1 MTYRDPARTTTRRIR
16 IRRIRVA
23 GLLVV
28 IAAIAAALGYRS
40 LAASSS
46 TAASPIVVLRGEHRG
61 VLGEALTSTVWPAYG
76 QAAVQIGQSQIQAGP
91 NQHVAAIASVAKVM
105 TASLVLREHPLAL
118 GEDGPTITLTDADV
132 ADTDRRRGQQE
143 SVVSISAGEQ
153 LTERQALQA
162 LLLPSANNIAAVLAR
177 WDAGS
182 VDRFVVRMNA
192 TARSLGMTHTR
203 YTDPS
208 GYDDA
213 TVSTAADQV
222 RIVDRAMRLP
232 VFASIVATP
241 SATLPVAG
249 TVHNTN
255 TLLGHNGFVGV
266 KTGSDEAA
274 GGCFA
279 FRAIRWIDG
288 KRTTITGV
296 VLGQPGYDQVEAGLA
311 AAAAMVDRLA
321 GDRATP
327 DLGQPPLP
335 PPTAPGS
342 HRSRLP
348 APAPPP

>member
-1 MTYRDPARTTTRRIR
+1 MTHAKPVRAPARPIR
-16 IRRIRVA
+16 IRRRRVA
-23 GLLVV
+23 GLLAVGV
-28 IAAIAAALGYRS
+28 AAIAGGLGYR
-40 LAASSS
+40 LLASSS
-46 TAASPIVVLRGEHRG
+46 STTASPNVPRSEHRG
-61 VLGEALTSTVWPAYG
+61 ALGEALPSKVWPAYG
-76 QAAVQIGQSQIQAGP
+76 QAAVQIGRSQVQTGP
-91 NQHVAAIASVAKVM
+91 SQHAAAIASVAKVM
-105 TASLVLREHPLAL
+105 TAYLVLRDHPLRL
-118 GEDGPTITLTDADV
+118 GEGGPAITLTDADV
-132 ADTDRRRGQQE
+132 ADTDRRRRQQE
-143 SVVSISAGEQ
+143 SVVSIAAGEQ

-182 VDRFVVRMNA
+182 TDRFVARMNT

-255 TLLGHNGFVGV
+255 TLLGHKGFVGV
-266 KTGSDEAA
+266 KTGSDDAA

-279 FRAIRWIDG
+279 FRAIRRFHG

-296 VLGQPGYDQVEAGLA
+296 VLGQPGYEQIAAALA
-311 AAAAMVDRLA
+311 AADAMVDRIT
-321 GDRATP
+321 GHRAIPELPPRT
-327 DLGQPPLP
+327 LPPL
-335 PPTAPGS
+335 TAPGS
-342 HRSRLP
+342 HR
-348 APAPPP
+348 

>member
-1 MTYRDPARTTTRRIR
+1 MAYSKSARTTTRRIPR
-16 IRRIRVA
+16 ILIA
-23 GLLVV
+23 GPLVV
-28 IAAIAAALGYRS
+28 IASIAAVVGYQSR
-40 LAASSS
+40 ASSS
-46 TAASPIVVLRGEHRG
+46 SPAGSSIDVRRSEHRG
-61 VLGEALTSTVWPAYG
+61 ALGGAPPRTVWPAYG
-76 QAAVQIGQSQIQAGP
+76 QAAVQIGQSHIQAGP
-91 NQHVAAIASVAKVM
+91 NQHATAIASVAKVM
-105 TASLVLREHPLAL
+105 TAYLVLRDHPLRL
-118 GEDGPTITLTDADV
+118 GQDRSTITLTDADV
-132 ADTDRRRGQQE
+132 ADTDRRRRQRE
-143 SVVSISAGEQ
+143 SVVSIAAGEQ
-153 LTERQALQA
+153 LTELQALQA
-162 LLLPSANNIAAVLAR
+162 LLLPSANNVAAVLAR

-182 VDRFVVRMNA
+182 AERFVARMNA

-249 TVHNTN
+249 TVRNTN

-296 VLGQPGYDQVEAGLA
+296 VLGQPGHDQIAAGLA
-311 AAAAMVDRLA
+311 PADAMVDRIA
-321 GDRATP
+321 GHRAVP
-327 DLGQPPLP
+327 DLPQRTLPLR
-335 PPTAPGS
+335 TAPGS
-342 HRSRLP
+342 HRSRLRVHARRP
-348 APAPPP
+348 

>member
-1 MTYRDPARTTTRRIR
+1 MTYCEPARTTTRRIR

-23 GLLVV
+23 
-28 IAAIAAALGYRS
+28 
-40 LAASSS
+40 
-46 TAASPIVVLRGEHRG
+46 
-61 VLGEALTSTVWPAYG
+61 
-76 QAAVQIGQSQIQAGP
+76 
-91 NQHVAAIASVAKVM
+91 
-105 TASLVLREHPLAL
+105 
-118 GEDGPTITLTDADV
+118 
-132 ADTDRRRGQQE
+132 DTDRRRGQQE
-143 SVVSISAGEQ
+143 SVVSIAAGGQ

-182 VDRFVVRMNA
+182 ADRFVARMNA

-222 RIVDRAMRLP
+222 HIVDRAMRLP

-266 KTGSDEAA
+266 KTGSDDAA

-296 VLGQPGYDQVEAGLA
+296 VLGQPGDDRVAAGLA
-311 AAAAMVDRLA
+311 AADAMVDRIA
-321 GDRATP
+321 GQSRRRVPAMP
-327 DLGQPPLP
+327 GLRPRSLPLN
-335 PPTAPGS
+335 APS
-342 HRSRLP
+342 LRP
-348 APAPPP
+348 NP